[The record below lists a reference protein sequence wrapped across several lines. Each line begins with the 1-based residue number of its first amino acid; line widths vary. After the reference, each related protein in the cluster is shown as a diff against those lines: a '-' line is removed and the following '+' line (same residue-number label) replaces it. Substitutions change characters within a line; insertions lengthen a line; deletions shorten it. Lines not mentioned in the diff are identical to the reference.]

1 MEHALARGPRAS
13 FPNGVVMPHIAD
25 APAVS
30 PFPAAGSSLE
40 ARPEDDGASREP
52 RLRRWLLAE
61 TAEPPGGQTGPHGRP
76 QRHRR
81 AHWLRVMCLT
91 GVDYFSTLGYQPAIA
106 ALAAGAIAP
115 VATLVL
121 VLVTLAGALPVYR
134 RVARESPHGTGS
146 IAMLARLLPRWGGKV
161 AVLALL
167 GFAATDFMITMTLSA
182 ADATAHLVENPLAPA
197 ALHGQEVAI
206 TLALLAGLGVV
217 FLRGFREAIR
227 LATGLVAVFLALNL
241 VVIAVAVARIAAEP
255 RVVGD
260 WWAVL
265 TTQHGNPLLVVAIAL
280 LVFPK
285 LALGLSGFE
294 TGVAVM
300 PQIRGDA
307 GDSEER
313 PEGRI
318 RGARRLLT
326 TSALIMSGFLIT
338 SSFTTVTL
346 IPAEEFRAGG
356 AANGRALAYL
366 AHAYL
371 GEGFG
376 TLYDAVTIAILW
388 FAGASAMAGLLN
400 LVPRYLPHYGMAPA
414 WARATRPLVL
424 VFTAIA
430 FLITVIFEA
439 SVDAQG
445 GAYATGVLVLITSA
459 AVAVTLAARRRGE
472 RRAVA
477 GFGAV
482 SAVFLYTT
490 VANIVERP
498 DGIRI
503 AACFILGIL
512 LVSFVSRVA
521 RSTELRASSVRLDA
535 AAAAFVDAAAGRP
548 VRLIAHQPDDVS
560 AERYRQ
566 KLAHARLAHHLP
578 DEVALFI
585 EIEIS
590 DSSDFEDELVV
601 RGVER
606 HGHRVLTARGSTV
619 PNGIAAVTLH
629 LREEI
634 GCTPH
639 IYFRWTEGHPL
650 ANLLRFLLFGEG
662 EIAPMTREVL
672 REAEP
677 DAARRPWV
685 HVA

>member
-1 MEHALARGPRAS
+1 MSDSDDASAVAQPSAAR
-13 FPNGVVMPHIAD
+13 
-25 APAVS
+25 
-30 PFPAAGSSLE
+30 SSLE
-40 ARPEDDGASREP
+40 FGPDAEESETQRRS
-52 RLRRWLLAE
+52 LRRWLLAD
-61 TAEPPGGQTGPHGRP
+61 TAEAPGRHTGPHGRP
-76 QRHRR
+76 EEHRR

-115 VATLVL
+115 LATVVL

-134 RVARESPHGTGS
+134 RVAEESPHGTGS
-146 IAMLARLLPRWGGKV
+146 IAMLAKLLPRWGGKL
-161 AVLALL
+161 AVLTLL

-182 ADATAHLVENPLAPA
+182 ADATAHLVENPFAPR
-197 ALHGQEVAI
+197 ALHGQEVVI
-206 TLALLAGLGVV
+206 TLALLAGLGTV

-227 LATGLVAVFLALNL
+227 LATVLVAAFLALNL
-241 VVIAVAVARIAAEP
+241 VVIAVALARLISSP
-255 RVVGD
+255 HVVDD
-260 WWAVL
+260 WWIAL
-265 TTQHGNPLLVVAIAL
+265 TTQHGNPLSAVAIAL

-307 GDSEER
+307 SDTEAH

-318 RGARRLLT
+318 RGAKRLLT

-338 SSFTTVTL
+338 SSLTTVAL
-346 IPAEEFRAGG
+346 IPAAEFREGG

-366 AHAYL
+366 AHALL

-376 TLYDAVTIAILW
+376 TAYDLVTIAILW

-400 LVPRYLPHYGMAPA
+400 LVPRYLPRYGMAPA

-430 FLITVIFEA
+430 FLITVVFRA

-459 AVAVTLAARRRGE
+459 AVAVTLAARRRGQ
-472 RRAVA
+472 RGAAIGFAV
-477 GFGAV
+477 V

-490 VANIVERP
+490 GANIVERP
-498 DGIRI
+498 DGIKI

-512 LVSFVSRVA
+512 LVSFVSRAA
-521 RSTELRASSVRLDA
+521 RSTELRASSVRLDPA
-535 AAAAFVDAAAGRP
+535 AEAFVESASNDA
-548 VRLIAHQPDDVS
+548 VRLIAHQPDDLS
-560 AERYRQ
+560 AERYRK
-566 KLAHARLAHHLP
+566 KLLHARLAHRLP
-578 DEVALFI
+578 DDDVLFI

-590 DSSDFEDELVV
+590 DSSDFEDELLV

-606 HGHRVLTARGSTV
+606 HGFRILVARSSTV
-619 PNGIAAVTLH
+619 PNAIAAVALH
-629 LREEI
+629 LRDEL
-634 GCTPH
+634 GRTPH
-639 IYFRWTEGHPL
+639 VYFRWTEGNPL
-650 ANLLRFLLFGEG
+650 SNLLRFLLFGEG
-662 EIAPMTREVL
+662 EIAPVTREVL

-677 DAARRPWV
+677 DGTHRPWV

>member
-1 MEHALARGPRAS
+1 
-13 FPNGVVMPHIAD
+13 MPDPTD
-25 APAVS
+25 APAAA
-30 PFPAAGSSLE
+30 PPAAARSSLE
-40 ARPEDDGASREP
+40 LGSQEDDGSER
-52 RLRRWLLAE
+52 RRSLGRWLLAE
-61 TAEPPGGQTGPHGRP
+61 TAEAPGRQTGPHGRP
-76 QRHRR
+76 EGHRR

-115 VATLVL
+115 IATLVL

-146 IAMLARLLPRWGGKV
+146 IAMLARLLPRWGGKL

-182 ADATAHLVENPLAPA
+182 ADATAHLVENPLAPEV
-197 ALHGQEVAI
+197 LHGQEVVI

-227 LATGLVAVFLALNL
+227 LATMLVAAFLTLNL
-241 VVIAVAVARIAAEP
+241 VVVAVALARLIAAP
-255 RVVGD
+255 SIVDD
-260 WWAVL
+260 WWATL
-265 TTQHGNPLLVVAIAL
+265 TTQHGDPLFAVAIAL

-307 GDSEER
+307 NDTEER

-326 TSALIMSGFLIT
+326 TSALIMSGFLIA

-346 IPAEEFRAGG
+346 IPAEEFQEGG

-376 TLYDAVTIAILW
+376 TAYDLVTIAILW

-400 LVPRYLPHYGMAPA
+400 LVPRYLPRYGMAPA

-430 FLITVIFEA
+430 FLITVLFEA

-459 AVAVTLAARRRGE
+459 AIAVALAAHRRRE
-472 RRAVA
+472 RGATI
-477 GFGAV
+477 GFGIV
-482 SAVFLYTT
+482 TAVFLYTT

-498 DGIRI
+498 DGIKI
-503 AACFILGIL
+503 AACFVLGIL
-512 LVSFVSRVA
+512 LVSFVSRIA
-521 RSTELRASSVRLDA
+521 RSTELRASSVRLDPA
-535 AAAAFVDAAAGRP
+535 AESLLDRLPDGP
-548 VRLIAHQPDDVS
+548 VRLIAHQPDDLS

-566 KLAHARLAHHLP
+566 KLLHARLAHRLP
-578 DEVALFI
+578 DDDVLFI

-590 DSSDFEDELVV
+590 DSSDFEDELLV

-606 HGHRVLTARGSTV
+606 DGFRVLTARGSTV

-629 LREEI
+629 LRDEL

-639 IYFRWTEGHPL
+639 VYFRWTEGNPL
-650 ANLLRFLLFGEG
+650 TNLLRFLLFGEG

-672 REAEP
+672 REAEA
-677 DAARRPWV
+677 DSTRRPWV